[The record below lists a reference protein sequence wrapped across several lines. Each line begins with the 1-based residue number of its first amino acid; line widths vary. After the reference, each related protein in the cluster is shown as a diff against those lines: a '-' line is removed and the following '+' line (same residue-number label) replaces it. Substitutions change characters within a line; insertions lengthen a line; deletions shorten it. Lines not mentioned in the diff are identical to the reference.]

1 MSQPQWLVKYSE
13 RQQATSQQA
22 IERATEI
29 IQRATGKPRSYY
41 TTRSRKVEFVAY
53 RALFA
58 YLAVELGA
66 SYTDVGKA
74 LKRSHTTAIHAYE
87 SYTLYATTWEPL
99 ATLREKVINL
109 SNTTKRNGKHRRNT
123 TARTC

>member
-1 MSQPQWLVKYSE
+1 MSQPQRLAKYSE

-22 IERATEI
+22 IERATDI

-41 TTRSRKVEFVAY
+41 TTRSRKVKFVAY

-58 YLAVELGA
+58 YIAVELGA
-66 SYTDVGKA
+66 SYTAVGKA
-74 LKRSHTTAIHAYE
+74 LGRSHATVIHAYE

-99 ATLREKVINL
+99 ATLRNKVINL
-109 SNTTKRNGKHRRNT
+109 SNPKRNGKHRRNT

>member
-1 MSQPQWLVKYSE
+1 MTAREALALYNQ

-22 IERATEI
+22 IERATDI
-29 IQRATGKPRSYY
+29 VQRATGKPRSYY

-66 SYTDVGKA
+66 SYVAVGKA
-74 LKRSHTTAIHAYE
+74 LGRTHATAIHAYDT
-87 SYTLYATTWEPL
+87 YTLYATTWEPL
-99 ATLREKVINL
+99 AQLREKVINL

>member
-1 MSQPQWLVKYSE
+1 MSQPEWLVKYSE

-22 IERATEI
+22 IERATDI
-29 IQRATGKPRSYY
+29 VQRATGKPRSYY

-66 SYTDVGKA
+66 SYVAVGKA
-74 LKRSHTTAIHAYE
+74 LNRSHATVINAYNT
-87 SYTLYATTWEPL
+87 YTLYATTWEPL
-99 ATLREKVINL
+99 AQLREKVINL
-109 SNTTKRNGKHRRNT
+109 SNHKRNEKHRRNT
-123 TARTC
+123 TARTR

>member
-22 IERATEI
+22 IERATDI
-29 IQRATGKPRSYY
+29 IERATGKPRSYY
-41 TTRSRKVEFVAY
+41 TTRSRKVEFTAY

-58 YLAVELGA
+58 YIAVELGA
-66 SYTDVGKA
+66 SYVAVGKA
-74 LKRSHTTAIHAYE
+74 LGRSHSTAIHAYE

-99 ATLREKVINL
+99 ATLRKKVINL
-109 SNTTKRNGKHRRNT
+109 SNPKRNGEYRRNT
-123 TARTC
+123 KSRTR

>member
-22 IERATEI
+22 IERATDI
-29 IQRATGKPRSYY
+29 VLRATGKPRIYY

-74 LKRSHTTAIHAYE
+74 LKRSHATAIHAYDT
-87 SYTLYATTWEPL
+87 YTLYATTWEPL

-109 SNTTKRNGKHRRNT
+109 SNPKRNGKHQRNT

>member
-1 MSQPQWLVKYSE
+1 MSQPGWLVKYSE

-22 IERATEI
+22 IERATDI
-29 IQRATGKPRSYY
+29 VQRATGKPRSYY

-58 YLAVELGA
+58 YLAVEMGA
-66 SYTDVGKA
+66 SYVAVGKA
-74 LKRSHTTAIHAYE
+74 LGRTHATAIHAYDT
-87 SYTLYATTWEPL
+87 YTIYATTWEPL

-109 SNTTKRNGKHRRNT
+109 STTKRNGKHRRNT
-123 TARTC
+123 TARTR

>member
-13 RQQATSQQA
+13 RQQTTSQQA
-22 IERATEI
+22 IERATDI

-74 LKRSHTTAIHAYE
+74 LGRSHATAIHAYDT
-87 SYTLYATTWEPL
+87 YTIYATTWEPL

-109 SNTTKRNGKHRRNT
+109 SNTNANHRRNT
-123 TARTC
+123 KSRTR

>member
-1 MSQPQWLVKYSE
+1 MSQPENFALYNQ

-22 IERATEI
+22 IERATDI

-66 SYTDVGKA
+66 SYVAVGKA
-74 LKRSHTTAIHAYE
+74 LGRTHTTAIHAYE

-109 SNTTKRNGKHRRNT
+109 SNTTHHAKHRRNT

>member
-1 MSQPQWLVKYSE
+1 MTAREALALYNQ

-22 IERATEI
+22 IERATDI
-29 IQRATGKPRSYY
+29 VLRATGKPRSYY
-41 TTRSRKVEFVAY
+41 TTRSRKVEYVAY

-74 LKRSHTTAIHAYE
+74 LKRSHATAIHAYDT
-87 SYTLYATTWEPL
+87 YTIYATTWEPL

-109 SNTTKRNGKHRRNT
+109 STTKRNGKHRRNT
-123 TARTC
+123 TARTR

>member
-1 MSQPQWLVKYSE
+1 MSQPGWLVKYSE

-22 IERATEI
+22 IERATDI
-29 IQRATGKPRSYY
+29 VQRATGKPRSYY

-66 SYTDVGKA
+66 SYVAVGKA
-74 LKRSHTTAIHAYE
+74 LGRSHATAIHAYDT
-87 SYTLYATTWEPL
+87 YTLYATTWEPL

-109 SNTTKRNGKHRRNT
+109 STTKRNGKHRRNT
-123 TARTC
+123 TARTR

>member
-1 MSQPQWLVKYSE
+1 MSQPQRLAEYRE
-13 RQQATSQQA
+13 RQQETSQRA

-66 SYTDVGKA
+66 SYVAVGKA
-74 LKRSHTTAIHAYE
+74 LNRMHTTIINAYDT
-87 SYTLYATTWEPL
+87 YTLYATTWEPL
-99 ATLREKVINL
+99 AQLRTKVINL
-109 SNTTKRNGKHRRNT
+109 SNTKHHNADNRRNT
-123 TARTC
+123 SARTL

>member
-22 IERATEI
+22 IERATDI

-58 YLAVELGA
+58 YIAVELGA
-66 SYTDVGKA
+66 SYTAVGKA
-74 LKRSHTTAIHAYE
+74 LNRSHATVIHAYE

-99 ATLREKVINL
+99 AQLRTKVINL
-109 SNTTKRNGKHRRNT
+109 SNTKRNGSHRRNT
-123 TARTC
+123 KSRTR

>member
-1 MSQPQWLVKYSE
+1 MSQPPWLAKYSE

-22 IERATEI
+22 IERATDI
-29 IQRATGKPRSYY
+29 IERATGKPRSYY
-41 TTRSRKVEFVAY
+41 TTRSRKVEFTAY

-66 SYTDVGKA
+66 SYVAVGKA
-74 LKRSHTTAIHAYE
+74 LGRSHSTVIHAYE

-99 ATLREKVINL
+99 ATLRNKVINL
-109 SNTTKRNGKHRRNT
+109 SNPQTQWRISKKY
-123 TARTC
+123 

>member
-1 MSQPQWLVKYSE
+1 MSQPEWLVKYNE

-22 IERATEI
+22 IERATDI
-29 IQRATGKPRSYY
+29 VLRATGKPRSYY
-41 TTRSRKVEFVAY
+41 TTRSRKVEYVAY

-74 LKRSHTTAIHAYE
+74 LNRTHATAIHAYDT
-87 SYTLYATTWEPL
+87 YTIYATTWEPL
-99 ATLREKVINL
+99 AQLRTKVINL
-109 SNTTKRNGKHRRNT
+109 SNPKRNGKHSRNT
-123 TARTC
+123 TARTR

>member
-1 MSQPQWLVKYSE
+1 MSQPQRLAKYSE

-22 IERATEI
+22 IERATDI
-29 IQRATGKPRSYY
+29 IERATGKPRSYY
-41 TTRSRKVEFVAY
+41 TTRSRKVEYVAY

-58 YLAVELGA
+58 YIAVELGA
-66 SYTDVGKA
+66 SYTAVGKA
-74 LKRSHTTAIHAYE
+74 LGRSHATVIHAYE

-99 ATLREKVINL
+99 ATLRNKVINL
-109 SNTTKRNGKHRRNT
+109 SNPKRNGKHRRNT

>member
-1 MSQPQWLVKYSE
+1 MSQPVNIALYNQ

-22 IERATEI
+22 IERATDI

-66 SYTDVGKA
+66 SYVAVGKA
-74 LKRSHTTAIHAYE
+74 LGRSHTTAIHAYE
-87 SYTLYATTWEPL
+87 SYTIYATTWEPL
-99 ATLREKVINL
+99 AQLREKVINL
-109 SNTTKRNGKHRRNT
+109 SNTKRNAKHRRNT
-123 TARTC
+123 TARTR

>member
-1 MSQPQWLVKYSE
+1 MSQPQRLAKYSE

-22 IERATEI
+22 IERATDI

-58 YLAVELGA
+58 YIAVELGA
-66 SYTDVGKA
+66 SYTAVGKA
-74 LKRSHTTAIHAYE
+74 LGRSHATVIHAYE

-99 ATLREKVINL
+99 ATLRNKVINL
-109 SNTTKRNGKHRRNT
+109 SNPKRNGKHRRNT

>member
-22 IERATEI
+22 IERATDI

-66 SYTDVGKA
+66 SYVAVGKA
-74 LKRSHTTAIHAYE
+74 LGRSHATAIHAYDT
-87 SYTLYATTWEPL
+87 YTLYATTWEPL
-99 ATLREKVINL
+99 AQLRTKVINL
-109 SNTTKRNGKHRRNT
+109 SNTNAKHRRNT
-123 TARTC
+123 KSRTR

>member
-22 IERATEI
+22 IERATDI

-58 YLAVELGA
+58 YIAVELGA
-66 SYTDVGKA
+66 SYTAVGKA
-74 LKRSHTTAIHAYE
+74 LNRSHATAIHAYDT
-87 SYTLYATTWEPL
+87 YTLYATTWEPL
-99 ATLREKVINL
+99 AQLREKVINL
-109 SNTTKRNGKHRRNT
+109 SNTNAKHRRNT

>member
-1 MSQPQWLVKYSE
+1 MSQPQWLAKYSE

-22 IERATEI
+22 IERATDI

-58 YLAVELGA
+58 YLAVEMGA
-66 SYTDVGKA
+66 SYVAVGKA
-74 LKRSHTTAIHAYE
+74 LNRTHATAIHAYDT
-87 SYTLYATTWEPL
+87 YTIYATTWEPL

-109 SNTTKRNGKHRRNT
+109 SNTKRNGKHRRNT
-123 TARTC
+123 TARTR

>member
-1 MSQPQWLVKYSE
+1 MSQPENFALYNQ

-22 IERATEI
+22 IERATDI
-29 IQRATGKPRSYY
+29 VLRATGKPRSYY
-41 TTRSRKVEFVAY
+41 TTRSRKVEYVAY

-74 LKRSHTTAIHAYE
+74 LKRSHATAIHAYDT
-87 SYTLYATTWEPL
+87 YTLYATTWEPL
-99 ATLREKVINL
+99 ATLRTKVINL
-109 SNTTKRNGKHRRNT
+109 SNTNAKHRRNT
-123 TARTC
+123 KSRTR

>member
-1 MSQPQWLVKYSE
+1 MSQPQWLAKYSE

-22 IERATEI
+22 IERATDI
-29 IQRATGKPRSYY
+29 VQRATGKPRSYY

-58 YLAVELGA
+58 YLAVEMGA
-66 SYTDVGKA
+66 SYVAVGKA
-74 LKRSHTTAIHAYE
+74 LGRTHATAIHAYDT
-87 SYTLYATTWEPL
+87 YTIYATTWEPL

-109 SNTTKRNGKHRRNT
+109 SNTNAKHRRNT
-123 TARTC
+123 KSRTR

>member
-1 MSQPQWLVKYSE
+1 MSQPEWLVKYSE

-22 IERATEI
+22 IERATDI
-29 IQRATGKPRSYY
+29 IQHATGKPRSYY

-66 SYTDVGKA
+66 SYVAVGKA
-74 LKRSHTTAIHAYE
+74 LGRSHATAIHAYDT
-87 SYTLYATTWEPL
+87 YTLYATTWEPL

-109 SNTTKRNGKHRRNT
+109 STTKRNGKHRRNT
-123 TARTC
+123 TARTR

>member
-1 MSQPQWLVKYSE
+1 MSQHEWLVKYSE

-53 RALFA
+53 RALFT

-66 SYTDVGKA
+66 SYVAVGKA
-74 LKRSHTTAIHAYE
+74 LGRTHGSAIHAYDT
-87 SYTLYATTWEPL
+87 YTLYATTWEPL
-99 ATLREKVINL
+99 AQLRTKVINL
-109 SNTTKRNGKHRRNT
+109 SNTNANHRRNT
-123 TARTC
+123 KSRTR